1 MNYQNGGKMNAD
13 LLPCCDMC
21 KKIPALGLRGGIKI
35 EKIFLC
41 KDCEWKIVT
50 AELGNGDYDHL
61 LEDVKRL
68 WRVNSTRKRG
78 VEITNSIYININKT
92 LDG

>member
-1 MNYQNGGKMNAD
+1 MKTHINYQNVEKMTAD

-21 KKIPALGLRGGIKI
+21 KKIPPLGLRGGIKI

-50 AELGNGDYDHL
+50 AEIDSRDYDNL

-68 WRVNSTRKRG
+68 RRMNLTRKRG
-78 VEITNSIYININKT
+78 RKQYLYKY
-92 LDG
+92 